1 MTKPASKN
9 GTERRIAGYCALCK
23 SRCGCIS
30 VVRDGRLVAV
40 EPDPSHPTGR
50 KLCAKGLA
58 APEIVHNPKRLLYP
72 MRRTRPKGDA
82 DPGWQRIGWDEA
94 LDLTVAGL
102 QEIAANDGPEAVAFG
117 VTTPS
122 GTAMSDSISWVERLI
137 RCFGSPNTIYSTEI
151 CNWHKDHAT
160 AFTFGS
166 GNPAPDFANAGCILL
181 WGHNPSTAWLSHAV
195 EALDGRARGAK
206 LVVVDPRRA
215 GLANKADQW
224 LRVRPGSDG
233 ALALGLANVLI
244 QEELFDSD
252 FMARWSNGPFLVHP
266 ETGRFVTEVD
276 LRADGG
282 SSALVAWC
290 LQGNH
295 LVPFDPTRGAFRAPC
310 NEPALFGSF
319 ELEAE
324 RGSLTCRPAFRHYAD
339 LAAQYD
345 PARVESVTGVPAAQV
360 VETARLIARHRP
372 LAYYAWS
379 GVGQHTNATQTDR
392 AIALLAALTGS
403 YDVPGGNVAFAKVPL
418 NDVSGQDL
426 IGEAQRAKAIGLDRR
441 PLGPGRG
448 GWITGRDFCRAVESG
463 EPYPVRGLFG
473 FGSNLLASQPDA
485 AGAARALAK
494 LKLHVHAD
502 LTLNPTAAF
511 ADIVLPV
518 CTPWEREALRAGFG
532 ISQEAESLVQLRAP
546 ALEPLGESRADTWIV
561 FELAKRLGFGNCF
574 FGGEIDAGLRHELA
588 PSGLSLEELRAEPRG
603 LRLPLRTRYR
613 KYAERDDTGP
623 RGFATPSRR
632 VEVYSE
638 QLQAIGQDPLP
649 GYVEPA
655 ASPVSR
661 PDLAED
667 YPLVLTS
674 AKVTS
679 FCHSQ
684 FRGIAALR
692 RKTPDPLL
700 EIHPE
705 AASARGIADG
715 DWLRIETPAGT
726 LRARA
731 RFNAQLSEEVVCGQH
746 GWWEGADE
754 LGLPETPPFGP
765 GSSNYNAV
773 IDTEARDPISGSV
786 SLRSYICQVR
796 REAEQE
802 EAGATMPETS
812 PAR

>member
-1 MTKPASKN
+1 MQEGSEN
-9 GTERRIAGYCALCK
+9 GAERRIPGYCALCK
-23 SRCGCIS
+23 SRCGCVS

-50 KLCAKGLA
+50 KLCSKGLA
-58 APEIVHNPKRLLYP
+58 APEIVHNAKRLLYP

-94 LDLTVAGL
+94 LDRTVAGL
-102 QEIAANDGPEAVAFG
+102 QEIAASDGPEAVAFG

-195 EALDGRARGAK
+195 EALDGRGRGAR
-206 LVVVDPRRA
+206 LVVVDPRRV

-233 ALALGLANVLI
+233 ALALGLANVMI
-244 QEELFDSD
+244 EEELFDRD

-266 ETGRFVTEVD
+266 ESGHFVTEAD
-276 LRADGG
+276 LRADGDPR
-282 SSALVAWC
+282 ALVAWC
-290 LQGNH
+290 LQGDH

-310 NEPALFGSF
+310 NEPALFGAF
-319 ELEAE
+319 EVQTEN
-324 RGSLTCRPAFRHYAD
+324 GSLTCRPAFQHYAD

-345 PARVESVTGVPAAQV
+345 PARVESVTGVPAIQV
-360 VETARLIARHRP
+360 VETARLIGRHRP

-379 GVGQHTNATQTDR
+379 GVGQHSNATQTDR
-392 AIALLAALTGS
+392 AISLLAALTGS
-403 YDVPGGNVAFAKVPL
+403 YDVPGGNVAFAKVPV
-418 NDVSGQDL
+418 NDVSGREL
-426 IGEAQRAKAIGLDRR
+426 ISDEQRAKALGLDRW

-448 GWITGRDFCRAVESG
+448 GWITGKDFCRAVEHG
-463 EPYPVRGLFG
+463 EPYPVRGFFG

-485 AGAARALAK
+485 AGVTRALAK
-494 LKLHVHAD
+494 LRFHVHAD
-502 LTLNPTAAF
+502 LAMNPTAAF

-518 CTPWEREALRAGFG
+518 CSPWEREALRAGFG
-532 ISQEAESLVQLRAP
+532 VSQEAESLLQLRAP

-561 FELAKRLGFGNCF
+561 FELAKRLGFGNRF

-588 PSGLSLEELRAEPRG
+588 PSGVSLEALHAEPRG
-603 LRLPLRTRYR
+603 LRLPLKTRYR
-613 KYAERDDTGP
+613 KYAERDGEGS
-623 RGFATPSRR
+623 RGFTTPTRR

-638 QLQAIGQDPLP
+638 QLLVIGQEPLP
-649 GYVEPA
+649 AYVEPA

-661 PDLAED
+661 PDLARD

-684 FRGIAALR
+684 FRGVAALR
-692 RKTPDPLL
+692 RKAPDPLL
-700 EIHPE
+700 EIHPDT
-705 AASARGIADG
+705 AAARGIAEG
-715 DWLRIETPAGT
+715 DWLKIETPVGA

-731 RFNAQLSEEVVCGQH
+731 RLNTQLSADVVCGQH
-746 GWWEGADE
+746 GWWEGAEE
-754 LGLPETPPFGP
+754 LDLPATPMFGP

-786 SLRSYICQVR
+786 SLKSYLCQVSR
-796 REAEQE
+796 EEQPASTETREAE
-802 EAGATMPETS
+802 AS
-812 PAR
+812 PA